1 MIQALIPVIAG
12 IIGKL
17 VDRAVPDKDQA
28 EQLKAQLQSQLL
40 AMRHQEFRAAADIII
55 AEATGE
61 SWLQRSWRPIVML
74 TFCGLIVARWLGFT
88 APNLTE
94 PEYLAL
100 WDIVKIGLGGYVV
113 GRSAEKVTKAWTQQ
127 K

>member
-1 MIQALIPVIAG
+1 MIQALIPAIAG

-17 VDRAVPDKDQA
+17 VDRAIPDKDQA
-28 EQLKAQLQSQLL
+28 DALKAQLQSQLL
-40 AMRHQEFRAAADIII
+40 SMQHQEFRAAANIIV

-74 TFCGLIVARWLGFT
+74 TFCGLIVARWLGWA

-100 WDIVKIGLGGYVV
+100 WEIVKIGLGGYVV
-113 GRSAEKVTKAWTQQ
+113 GRSAEKVARTWKQE
-127 K
+127 

>member
-1 MIQALIPVIAG
+1 MIQALIPVVAG

-17 VDRAVPDKDQA
+17 VDRAIPDKGQA
-28 EQLKAQLQSQLL
+28 EALKAKLQSQLL
-40 AMRHQEFRAAADIII
+40 AMRHDEFRAAADIII

-74 TFCGLIVARWLGFT
+74 TFCGLIVARWLGWA

-94 PEYLAL
+94 SEYLAL
-100 WDIVKIGLGGYVV
+100 WEIVKIGLGGYVV
-113 GRSAEKVTKAWTQQ
+113 GRSAEKVAKAWKQE
-127 K
+127 